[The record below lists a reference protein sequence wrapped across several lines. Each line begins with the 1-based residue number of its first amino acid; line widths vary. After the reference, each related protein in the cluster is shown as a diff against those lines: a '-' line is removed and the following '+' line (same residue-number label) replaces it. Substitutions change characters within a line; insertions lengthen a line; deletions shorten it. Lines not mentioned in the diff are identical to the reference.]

1 MLLAGIA
8 FRPPYQ
14 RGASQTHS
22 RTTDLPAV
30 AGDHARRPL
39 LILTFTVEPGSTAC
53 CFCDG
58 IGAGSALSPARF
70 FWRRAAACP
79 SQQRLGV
86 RQCWLGRSTVAV
98 AYRSGVNA
106 IRLATRWTYPACI
119 RVSAHRS
126 AQPCPAGKRQAAF
139 TFSCD

>member
-58 IGAGSALSPARF
+58 IGAGSALSPDRF
-70 FWRRAAACP
+70 FWRRAALPVAAAVGCSP
-79 SQQRLGV
+79 VLAWAEHCCRGLQVRCQRDSARYALDLSCLHP
-86 RQCWLGRSTVAV
+86 RQCS
-98 AYRSGVNA
+98 S
-106 IRLATRWTYPACI
+106 
-119 RVSAHRS
+119 
-126 AQPCPAGKRQAAF
+126 
-139 TFSCD
+139 